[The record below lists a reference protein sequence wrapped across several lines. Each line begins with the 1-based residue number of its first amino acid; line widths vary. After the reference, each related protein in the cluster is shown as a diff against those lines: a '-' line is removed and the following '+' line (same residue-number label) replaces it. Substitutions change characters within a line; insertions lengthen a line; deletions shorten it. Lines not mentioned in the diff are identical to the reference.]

1 MAVVE
6 RYGDVDVDYGYGSV
20 RTRISWGAILAGAAV
35 AMAIYALLM
44 ALGVAVGMSVSDEVT
59 SRTLGTSAGVWG
71 FISLLLSL
79 FAGGWVTTQV
89 TVGETRGEAILYGV
103 VLWATT
109 SVLLLWLTANGVR
122 AGMNSEFVMQNMTS
136 SQQLDS
142 SRGTSSGDAAQTPEE
157 RRAALNRLREAGREG
172 SWWAFAGILLSMVA
186 AVAGAMVGPVELTV
200 RRDTRPYRD
209 QPGPA
214 VRERHTPVVH
224 EPHSPA
230 VHEQHT
236 PVVRDPHPP
245 GTRDDF

>member
-6 RYGDVDVDYGYGSV
+6 RYGEADVEYGYGSV

-71 FISLLLSL
+71 FISLLLAL

-122 AGMNSEFVMQNMTS
+122 AGMNSEFVANNMAAGQMTS
-136 SQQLDS
+136 GQQLDS
-142 SRGTSSGDAAQTPEE
+142 NRDVGDGDRALTPEE
-157 RRAALNRLREAGREG
+157 RRASLNRLREAGREG

-209 QPGPA
+209 QHGPA
-214 VRERHTPVVH
+214 VREPRTPV
-224 EPHSPA
+224 

-236 PVVRDPHPP
+236 PVVRDQNAP
-245 GTRDDF
+245 GIRDDI